1 MGPNYDRQPD
11 LKPQDALP
19 EVDLSS
25 QGAESAAQRP
35 NNTPE
40 SFAAG
45 ELKPVVTPPVI
56 PAQPS
61 SVSANPLLL
70 DNQQPPTQPAVST
83 PSNNNPQ
90 IANDNDL
97 IEKEWVVKAKEIVE
111 KTKHDPHLETKE
123 INLFRADYLKKRYN
137 KELKVAEQ

>member
-1 MGPNYDRQPD
+1 MGPNIDRQPD
-11 LKPQDALP
+11 LKPQAALP

-25 QGAESAAQRP
+25 PSVESSTQRP

-45 ELKPVVTPPVI
+45 ELKPVVTPPVLTQ
-56 PAQPS
+56 QPS

-70 DNQQPPTQPAVST
+70 DNQQPPTQPVAAAH
-83 PSNNNPQ
+83 PNNNPQ
-90 IANDNDL
+90 IADDNDL
-97 IEKEWVVKAKEIVE
+97 IEKEWVTKAKEIVA

-137 KELKVAEQ
+137 KELKVAE

>member
-25 QGAESAAQRP
+25 QSTEASAHRP
-35 NNTPE
+35 SQTPE
-40 SFAAG
+40 SFSAG
-45 ELKPVVTPPVI
+45 ELKPVVTPP
-56 PAQPS
+56 PAPLEPS
-61 SVSANPLLL
+61 SVSANPIIL
-70 DNQQPPTQPAVST
+70 DNQKPAVPVSISAL
-83 PSNNNPQ
+83 PNNNPQ
-90 IANDNDL
+90 VADDNDL
-97 IEKEWVVKAKEIVE
+97 IEKEWVTKAKEIVE

-137 KELKVAEQ
+137 KELKVAE

>member
-11 LKPQDALP
+11 LKPLDALP
-19 EVDLSS
+19 EVDLSGQS
-25 QGAESAAQRP
+25 EESAGQRP
-35 NNTPE
+35 SNTPE

-45 ELKPVVTPPVI
+45 ELKPVVTPPVT
-56 PAQPS
+56 PEPPS

-70 DNQQPPTQPAVST
+70 DNQQTPAQPAVST
-83 PSNNNPQ
+83 LSSNNPQ
-90 IANDNDL
+90 IADDNDL
-97 IEKEWVVKAKEIVE
+97 IEKEWVVKAKAIVE

-137 KELKVAEQ
+137 KELKVAE